1 MILWIL
7 LLKVLRE
14 IMMCNNLL
22 QEETGF
28 KTSVM
33 YEDAFDL
40 TGKKVK
46 RLKVEGTAIVADI
59 PGING
64 RSYPLR
70 ILQEEVNRFNEKFV
84 SVGRAAAELNHPRL
98 TKEGEGKDYS
108 VFEMNL
114 MKTCA
119 LIETLRFDGKNLY
132 CKMVIVE
139 DHPAGQAIASLI
151 KAGYVPGY
159 SLRGA
164 GSVVDTGMGFFEVAD
179 DYRLI
184 TIDIVGNPSFDDKAL
199 IKPKYEAIQS
209 TPSSILME
217 SVNIA
222 TQEILYN
229 RDVKVGFKKYDT
241 IALESSLNAI
251 KLKGLI

>member
-1 MILWIL
+1 MSKNRDDI
-7 LLKVLRE
+7 
-14 IMMCNNLL
+14 NNLL
-22 QEETGF
+22 QDEIEF

-33 YEDAFDL
+33 YEDVVDL

-46 RLKVEGTAIVADI
+46 RLKVEGIAIVCDV

-64 RSYPLR
+64 RSYPLE
-70 ILQEEVNRFNEKFV
+70 ILSPEVDRFNEKFV
-84 SVGRAAAELNHPRL
+84 KTGRAAAELNHPRL
-98 TKEGEGKDYS
+98 TSDGEGKDYS

-119 LIETLRFDGKNLY
+119 LIEELRFDGKNLY

-164 GSVVDTGMGFFEVAD
+164 GSVIDTGMGYYEVAD

-199 IKPKYEAIQS
+199 IRPKYEAIQNTS
-209 TPSSILME
+209 LKVLTE
-217 SVNIA
+217 SVNA
-222 TQEILYN
+222 TRREMLYN
-229 RDVKVGFKKYDT
+229 RDVMVGFKKFDKV
-241 IALESSLNAI
+241 AFESTVASMRQAN
-251 KLKGLI
+251 KNTTLI

>member
-1 MILWIL
+1 MS
-7 LLKVLRE
+7 KVHQNS
-14 IMMCNNLL
+14 NNLL
-22 QEETGF
+22 QEEIEF

-33 YEDAFDL
+33 YEDVIDIS
-40 TGKKVK
+40 GKKVK
-46 RLKVEGTAIVADI
+46 RLKVEGIAIVCDV

-64 RSYPLR
+64 RSYPLD
-70 ILQEEVNRFNEKFV
+70 ILAPEVDRFNEKFV
-84 SVGRAAAELNHPRL
+84 KTGRAAAELNHPRL
-98 TKEGEGKDYS
+98 NGEGEGKDYS

-119 LIETLRFDGKNLY
+119 LIEELRFDGVNLY

-139 DHPAGQAIASLI
+139 DHPAGQAIAALI

-164 GSVVDTGMGFFEVAD
+164 GSVIDTGMGYYEVSD

-199 IKPKYEAIQS
+199 IRPKYEALQNTS
-209 TPSSILME
+209 LTVLTE
-217 SVNIA
+217 SVD
-222 TQEILYN
+222 TTRREMLYN
-229 RDVKVGFKKYDT
+229 RDVMVGFKKFDKV
-241 IALESSLNAI
+241 AFESCVDGMRRDQKKST
-251 KLKGLI
+251 KMV

>member
-1 MILWIL
+1 MSKPIG
-7 LLKVLRE
+7 
-14 IMMCNNLL
+14 NLL
-22 QEETGF
+22 QEEIEF

-33 YEDAFDL
+33 YEDAIDL
-40 TGKKVK
+40 AGKKVK
-46 RLKVEGTAIVADI
+46 RLKVEGIAIVCDI

-64 RSYPLR
+64 RSYPLN
-70 ILQEEVNRFNEKFV
+70 ILKAEVARFNEKFV
-84 SVGRAAAELNHPRL
+84 KTGRAAAELNHPRL
-98 TKEGEGKDYS
+98 TPEGEGKDYS

-119 LIETLRFDGKNLY
+119 LIEELRFEGKNLY

-139 DHPAGQAIASLI
+139 DHPAGQAIAALI

-164 GSVVDTGMGFFEVAD
+164 GSVIDTGMGYYEVAD

-199 IKPKYEAIQS
+199 IKPKYEALMS
-209 TPSSILME
+209 TSAKILTE

-222 TQEILYN
+222 RREMLYN
-229 RDVKVGFKKYDT
+229 RDVMVGFKKFDKV
-241 IALESSLNAI
+241 AFESCITDMRRSGDL
-251 KLKGLI
+251 